1 MAPAPNFQD
10 VLDRARRSGSL
21 NECLAGL
28 AAQLAPEF
36 PIHRMVVGLLHPD
49 GERLVLVAVWS
60 VSPTQ
65 VRPGAKVRV
74 DSTSFQR
81 AAEAEGA
88 VLMAQGSF
96 ASMPVLERVLW
107 AEGIRSAVSMP
118 LRDGDASVGILICA
132 SREPGAISATDSLLF
147 GTIGVLCEKTILQL
161 GRPRLEEVL
170 RSESPDR

>member
-10 VLDRARRSGSL
+10 VLDSARRSGSL

-60 VSPTQ
+60 VGPTQ

-88 VLMAQGSF
+88 VLMAEGPF
-96 ASMPVLERVLW
+96 ESMPLLERFLW
-107 AEGIRSAVSMP
+107 TEGIRSAVSMP
-118 LRDGDASVGILICA
+118 LRDDGATMGILICA
-132 SREPGAISATDSLLF
+132 SQERGAISPPDSLLF
-147 GTIGVLCEKTILQL
+147 GTIGLLCQDTILQL
-161 GRPRLEEVL
+161 GRVRLEELL
-170 RSESPDR
+170 RSESQGR